1 MAITIGEAN
10 MKKVLFF
17 LESLSGGGAEKVLT
31 DIVCNVDKKKYDITV
46 CTVTDGDVYQ
56 DKVSQAVNY
65 VSLLKKA
72 DYNAGGIKKILFWF
86 KLKLIYNLPTQWIY
100 KYYIKDIYDVEVA
113 FIEGF
118 ATKFIGA
125 SSNMSS
131 RKMAWVHIDMIKNN
145 YADNSYR
152 SIEEHKV
159 TYHRY
164 DTIVCVAQSVKEAF
178 EKKFFYSDKICVQYN
193 LVDNKE
199 IKRKS
204 LEKVDIKRKESIL
217 LGTVGR
223 LENQK
228 GYLRLLKSLKTLQ
241 NEGYKFEVWI
251 IGAGSQYNALNDFIL
266 ANQMSDY
273 VILLGFQKNPY
284 KYINLCDA
292 FICSSYAEGFS
303 TAATESLIL
312 GKPIFTVDC
321 SGMSELF
328 GNMPCGVIVA
338 NDDQSLLE
346 LLRDIVSYRIKI
358 DDYKTAVKI
367 RAADFEI
374 DKRIKEIER
383 LLE

>member
-1 MAITIGEAN
+1 

-17 LESLSGGGAEKVLT
+17 LESLSGGGAEKVLS
-31 DIVCNVDKKKYDITV
+31 DIVCNIDKKKYDITV

-56 DKVSQAVNY
+56 DKVSQTVNY
-65 VSLLKKA
+65 VSLLKKS
-72 DYNAGGIKKILFWF
+72 DYDAGGIKKILFWI
-86 KLKLIYNLPTQWIY
+86 KLKFIYNFPTRWIY

-125 SSNMSS
+125 SSNTSS
-131 RKMAWVHIDMIKNN
+131 RKLAWVHIDMLKNN
-145 YADNSYR
+145 YADNFYR
-152 SIEEHKV
+152 SIEEHKE
-159 TYHRY
+159 TYNRY
-164 DTIVCVAQSVKEAF
+164 DTVVCVAQSVKEAF
-178 EKKFFYSDKICVQYN
+178 ERKFFCSDKICVQYN
-193 LVDNKE
+193 PVDSKE
-199 IKRKS
+199 INRKS
-204 LEKVDIKRKESIL
+204 LEKVDIKRKEAIL

-228 GYLRLLKSLKTLQ
+228 GYLRLLKSLKILHD
-241 NEGYKFEVWI
+241 EGYGFEVWI
-251 IGAGSQYNALNDFIL
+251 IGKGSQYNELNDFIL

-328 GNMPCGVIVA
+328 GNMSCGVIVA
-338 NDDQSLLE
+338 NDDQSLLQ

>member
-1 MAITIGEAN
+1 M
-10 MKKVLFF
+10 
-17 LESLSGGGAEKVLT
+17 
-31 DIVCNVDKKKYDITV
+31 
-46 CTVTDGDVYQ
+46 
-56 DKVSQAVNY
+56 
-65 VSLLKKA
+65 
-72 DYNAGGIKKILFWF
+72 
-86 KLKLIYNLPTQWIY
+86 KLIYNFPTQWIY

-125 SSNMSS
+125 SSNISS
-131 RKMAWVHIDMIKNN
+131 RKLAWVHTDMIKNN
-145 YADNSYR
+145 YADNFYH
-152 SIEEHKV
+152 SIEEHKA
-159 TYHRY
+159 TYNRY
-164 DTIVCVAQSVKEAF
+164 DTVICVAQSVKEAF
-178 EKKFFYSDKICVQYN
+178 EKKFFCSDKICVQYN
-193 LVDNKE
+193 PVDSKDIN
-199 IKRKS
+199 RKS

-228 GYLRLLKSLKTLQ
+228 GYLRLLKSLKILHD
-241 NEGYKFEVWI
+241 ERYEFEVWI
-251 IGAGSQYNALNDFIL
+251 IGTGSQYNELNDFIL
-266 ANQMSDY
+266 SNQMSDY

-284 KYINLCDA
+284 KFINLCDA
-292 FICSSYAEGFS
+292 FICSSYTEGFS

-328 GNMPCGVIVA
+328 GNMSCGVIVA

-346 LLRDIVSYRIKI
+346 LLRNIVSYRIKI

>member
-1 MAITIGEAN
+1 M
-10 MKKVLFF
+10 
-17 LESLSGGGAEKVLT
+17 
-31 DIVCNVDKKKYDITV
+31 
-46 CTVTDGDVYQ
+46 
-56 DKVSQAVNY
+56 
-65 VSLLKKA
+65 
-72 DYNAGGIKKILFWF
+72 
-86 KLKLIYNLPTQWIY
+86 
-100 KYYIKDIYDVEVA
+100 
-113 FIEGF
+113 
-118 ATKFIGA
+118 
-125 SSNMSS
+125 
-131 RKMAWVHIDMIKNN
+131 
-145 YADNSYR
+145 
-152 SIEEHKV
+152 
-159 TYHRY
+159 
-164 DTIVCVAQSVKEAF
+164 
-178 EKKFFYSDKICVQYN
+178 
-193 LVDNKE
+193 
-199 IKRKS
+199 
-204 LEKVDIKRKESIL
+204 DIKRKESIL

>member
-1 MAITIGEAN
+1 

-65 VSLLKKA
+65 ISLLKKA
-72 DYNAGGIKKILFWF
+72 DYNAGGIKKILFWI
-86 KLKLIYNLPTQWIY
+86 KLKFIYNLPTQWIY

-118 ATKFIGA
+118 ATKFIAA

-178 EKKFFYSDKICVQYN
+178 ERKFFCSDKICVQYN
-193 LVDNKE
+193 PVDNKE

-241 NEGYKFEVWI
+241 DEGYKFEVWI
-251 IGAGSQYNALNDFIL
+251 IGTGSQYNALNDFIL

-328 GNMPCGVIVA
+328 GNTPCGVIVA

-358 DDYKTAVKI
+358 DDYKAAVKI